1 MAQGVALC
9 NLFELANEEEYRNR
23 RPDIIYVYGYEDGKM
38 NQSFYQDDENDMMVA
53 LLSASDDFDYFGYM
67 KKMML
72 TLHNVRKINQRQ
84 LPIHGAMVKMTLH
97 SGEVKNIVVMGDSG
111 AGKSE
116 TIEQIKV
123 FGAAYIRDLVTVYD
137 DMGVLLLDEDDKV
150 KSSGTEIGAFVRL
163 DDLDAGYSFK
173 ELDRSVFMNPDK
185 VNARIVIPITDYKDV
200 VAKHDVDFFL
210 YANNYEEDGE
220 SLSFFD
226 NVDDALTVFRAG
238 NRMAKGTTTEN
249 GLVGSYFANPF
260 GPVQRQ
266 EQTESIL
273 VDYFNKMFGQGIK
286 VGQLRT
292 RLGIKGNEHK
302 GPQEAAIAILKYI
315 TGETELKQL
324 DE

>member
-1 MAQGVALC
+1 M
-9 NLFELANEEEYRNR
+9 
-23 RPDIIYVYGYEDGKM
+23 
-38 NQSFYQDDENDMMVA
+38 
-53 LLSASDDFDYFGYM
+53 
-67 KKMML
+67 
-72 TLHNVRKINQRQ
+72 
-84 LPIHGAMVKMTLH
+84 
-97 SGEVKNIVVMGDSG
+97 
-111 AGKSE
+111 
-116 TIEQIKV
+116 
-123 FGAAYIRDLVTVYD
+123 
-137 DMGVLLLDEDDKV
+137 
-150 KSSGTEIGAFVRL
+150 
-163 DDLDAGYSFK
+163 
-173 ELDRSVFMNPDK
+173 
-185 VNARIVIPITDYKDV
+185 

-249 GLVGSYFANPF
+249 GLVGSYFSHPF

-266 EQTESIL
+266 EQTEPIL